1 MNSVIFKLKTSQAS
15 PEARADLYI
24 KQFGIKAGSGCR
36 FFGKV
41 DFGSEPYLISL
52 GNQVMISDD
61 VRFSTHD
68 GGMQVLNNMG
78 LLKNADSF
86 GRIQLGNNVFIG
98 MRALILKGVTIGD
111 NVVIGAGS
119 VVTKKIPSNSVYAGI
134 PARRI
139 CSIDDYYKKAL
150 PNIDETFGFSPDLK
164 KSYLMA
170 KFDGKRTE

>member
-1 MNSVIFKLKTSQAS
+1 MNALIFKIKTFRAS
-15 PEARADLYI
+15 PEARADLFI
-24 KQFGIKAGSGCR
+24 KQFGIKAGFGCR

-41 DFGSEPYLISL
+41 DFGSEPYLITL

-78 LLKNADSF
+78 LLENADSF
-86 GRIQLGNNVFIG
+86 GTIEIGNNVFIG
-98 MRALILKGVTIGD
+98 MRALILKGVKIGD
-111 NVVIGAGS
+111 NVVVGAGS
-119 VVTKKIPSNSVYAGI
+119 VVTKTLPSNFVYAGI

-150 PNIDETFGFSPDLK
+150 PKVDETYGFSPALK
-164 KSYLMA
+164 KSYLMT